1 MATAP
6 GDACT
11 LVRVFGGR
19 VSDKTSA
26 ALLAYRID
34 SAGVVRV
41 FLGHMGGPFWAGR
54 DEGGW
59 SIPKGEYTVGDEVPV
74 DVARREFTEEIG
86 VPPPEGD
93 LIDLGVFV
101 QPSGKRIT
109 AFAVPA
115 EASLAFVASNE
126 FELEWPRGSGRI
138 RSFPEI
144 DRAEW
149 FSLEDARRK
158 VVGGQVPIL
167 DSLALALGVEP
178 TG

>member
-1 MATAP
+1 V
-6 GDACT
+6 
-11 LVRVFGGR
+11 LLEVFGGR
-19 VSDKTSA
+19 VSVKTSA
-26 ALLAYRID
+26 ALLAYLVD
-34 SAGVVRV
+34 SAGVLRV
-41 FLGHMGGPFWAGR
+41 FLGHMGGPFWARR
-54 DEGGW
+54 DAGGW
-59 SIPKGEYTVGDEVPV
+59 SIPKGEYTLGDEAPV
-74 DVARREFTEEIG
+74 DVARREFAEETG

-101 QPSGKRIT
+101 QPSGKQIT

-126 FELEWPRGSGRI
+126 FALEWPSGSGTV

-149 FSLEDARRK
+149 FPLAEARRK

-167 DSLALALGVEP
+167 DALARALGVDA
-178 TG
+178 TR